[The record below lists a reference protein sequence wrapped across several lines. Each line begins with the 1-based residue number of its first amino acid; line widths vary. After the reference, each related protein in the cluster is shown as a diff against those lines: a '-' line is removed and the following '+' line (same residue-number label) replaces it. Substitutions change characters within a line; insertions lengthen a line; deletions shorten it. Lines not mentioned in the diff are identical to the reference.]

1 VVSNVVMRNVVK
13 EEASSPSKKGAIH
26 SGDGTTKERPLLV
39 TVMGDRG
46 IRVMEIRQHDD
57 PVVR

>member
-1 VVSNVVMRNVVK
+1 MSDVVMRNVVK
-13 EEASSPSKKGAIH
+13 EETSSPSKKGTIH
-26 SGDGTTKERPLLV
+26 SRDGTTEERPLLV

-46 IRVMEIRQHDD
+46 VRVMEVSQHDD